1 MAVFFKELK
10 KRERDRNSCLFHML
24 ASLGGLSLQPEYI
37 YLSQSNFLPFI
48 LVAVLVRL

>member
-10 KRERDRNSCLFHML
+10 KRERDRICSFHML

-48 LVAVLVRL
+48 LLLCWLGL